1 MGAVRKMAA
10 RAPRQAAAAAGGAL
24 GVVEGRAGEGQWRV
38 RVGTSVHAMACDP
51 SVDPR
56 VVDEAAASGARVVVD
71 LGAEP
76 VIVGALV
83 TARPVTVDRDGVL
96 ALEVRRFV
104 VTAAEEAMIRT
115 RSAFVQ
121 VKGADV
127 ESYGNRVV
135 SRARE
140 LLKVLGRNVRIN

>member
-10 RAPRQAAAAAGGAL
+10 RSPKPAAAAGVAL
-24 GVVEGRAGEGQWRV
+24 GVVEGRAGDGQWRV

-83 TARPVTVDRDGVL
+83 TARPVTVGRDGVL
-96 ALEVRRFV
+96 ALEVKRFV

-115 RSAFVQ
+115 QSAFVQ

>member
-1 MGAVRKMAA
+1 MGAAVRKMAA
-10 RAPRQAAAAAGGAL
+10 RRAQPAAAAGVAL
-24 GVVEGRAGEGQWRV
+24 GVVEASAGDGQWRV
-38 RVGTSVHAMACDP
+38 RVGAAVYAMACDP

-71 LGAEP
+71 LAAEP

-83 TARPVTVDRDGVL
+83 TARPVTVGRDGVVS
-96 ALEVRRFV
+96 LEVKRFV
-104 VTAAEEAMIRT
+104 VTAAEEALLRT

>member
-1 MGAVRKMAA
+1 MAA
-10 RAPRQAAAAAGGAL
+10 RAPRAAAAAGVAL
-24 GVVEGRAGEGQWRV
+24 GVVEGRAGEGSWRV
-38 RVGTSVHAMACDP
+38 RVGPSVHAMACDP

-83 TARPVTVDRDGVL
+83 TARPVTVGRDGVL

-115 RSAFVQ
+115 QAAFVQ
-121 VKGADV
+121 VKGGDV

>member
-10 RAPRQAAAAAGGAL
+10 RAPRPAVAGVAL

-38 RVGTSVHAMACDP
+38 RVGPSVHAMACDP

-56 VVDEAAASGARVVVD
+56 VVDEAAASGTRVVVD

-83 TARPVTVDRDGVL
+83 TARPVTVGRDGVL
-96 ALEVRRFV
+96 SLEVKRFV
-104 VTAAEEAMIRT
+104 VTAAEEAMLRT
-115 RSAFVQ
+115 QSAFIQ

>member
-10 RAPRQAAAAAGGAL
+10 RAPQPQPVAGVAL
-24 GVVEGRAGEGQWRV
+24 GVVEGRAGDGQWRV
-38 RVGTSVHAMACDP
+38 RVGAAVHAMACDP

-71 LGAEP
+71 LAADP

-83 TARPVTVDRDGVL
+83 TARPVTVGRDGVL

-104 VTAAEEAMIRT
+104 VTAAEEAMLRT
-115 RSAFVQ
+115 QSAFVQ
-121 VKGADV
+121 VKGGDV
-127 ESYGNRVV
+127 ESYGHRVV